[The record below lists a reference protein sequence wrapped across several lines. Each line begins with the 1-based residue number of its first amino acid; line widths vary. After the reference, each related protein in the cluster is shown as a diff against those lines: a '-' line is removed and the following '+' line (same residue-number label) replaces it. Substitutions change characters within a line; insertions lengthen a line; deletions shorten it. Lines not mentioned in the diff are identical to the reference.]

1 MVAEVREAAPNA
13 RPPAG
18 KPDGQAAGRPAGD
31 RVLTCPG
38 FDNAIRWRPGERL
51 EQLFERRCDW
61 LHLVGWDNHLAVDA
75 LDLTLS
81 YAELDGLANQ
91 LARFLVRRHGV
102 RPGDRIGLLSDRAVD
117 GYVGMLAVL
126 KARAAYVPLD
136 AAFPPDRLAYIASDA
151 GVRLV
156 LSRSHLA
163 ERVGDAAPVLCL
175 DQVQDQVGAQ
185 STDRLGPGEAGQPVS
200 NLCYV
205 IYTSGS
211 TGRPKG
217 VAIQHASIC
226 NFIRVADEVYGITCK
241 DRVYQGMTIAFD
253 FSVEE
258 IWVPWMAGATLVP
271 KPDGDR
277 VLGRELHAFLRDR
290 RVTAMCCVPTLL
302 ATLDEDLPRLRFLLV
317 SGEPCPQDLVTRWHR
332 PGRRFLNVYGP
343 TEATVTATW
352 TLVHPGRPVTIGV
365 PLPSYSVVVL
375 DPDTGVAL
383 PRGAMGEIG
392 IAGIGLAK
400 GYLNRPDLTGRVFI
414 TDFLGIPNNPS
425 GLIYRTGD
433 LGRVNADGAIEHHGR
448 IDTQV
453 KIRGYRIELTEIES
467 VLLRVPGIAQA
478 VVSTH
483 RPAPDVTEL
492 AGYYSLRRG
501 AAPVDAGRVL
511 AQLRERL
518 PRYMVPAYLEEL
530 PVIPMLPSGKADRK
544 SLPAPRGPRVVAT
557 AGEHAAPVT
566 GAERALAEELAKVL
580 DTGSISV
587 DGHFFDEL
595 GASSLLMA
603 RFSAAIRERGDLPPV
618 SMKDIYLHPTV
629 RQLAAAATGPW
640 PAVGPAPRELPA
652 APEPAP
658 ASKSKPR
665 FWLCGALQLLAF
677 LVYVAAFSLALDAG
691 AAWAAAGQG
700 ALGIYE
706 RLVVVGGGGLLAMGV
721 APVIAK
727 WLLIGRW
734 KPRRIRVWSP
744 AYFRFWLVKT
754 MIVANPL
761 ARMAVGTPL
770 YTLYFRMLGAR
781 IGRRTVI
788 FTTHAPVCTDLVTVG
803 AGTVICKDVHVT
815 GYHAQAGVIEIGP
828 VTLGRDVFVGEH
840 TVIDIHAALADGAQI
855 GHASALLPGQSVP
868 AGECWH
874 GSPAGPAEADCDYR
888 TVAPARCGAPR
899 RIWYSLT
906 RLVLLLAVAGPV
918 SAAVASLLVSR
929 PSLAERGLARL
940 HIGMIDLGSR
950 LRFGRFDLGRLDL
963 GRATLGRVEL
973 TNWIFYVEVL
983 AVAGVVFLGV
993 ILAGLIFAGTVP
1005 RLLSPLLRPGRVYPL
1020 YGVHHGLQRFI
1031 SRSTNIAFF
1040 NNLFGD
1046 SSAVVRY
1053 LGLIGYRLKPVEQ
1066 TGSNFG
1072 MEVRHEM
1079 PRLSVVGQGTMV
1091 SDGLTMVNAEF
1102 SSTSFR
1108 VVPAVIGARN
1118 FLGNGIVYPAGGRT
1132 GDDCLL
1138 ATKVMIPVAG
1148 PVREGVGLLGSPCF
1162 EIPRSVQRDH
1172 RFDHLNI
1179 ARRRRRQLKAKNR
1192 HNAATAGLHLLV
1204 RWLYLTSI
1212 ALVALLP
1219 LRAGAWFPLRG
1230 DLVLRFPWLRLRG
1243 VTLPLRGDLLADALV
1258 TAASVVIMLV
1268 LTVGYFALVERA
1280 VTRFRRL
1287 QPRFCSVYEPPFWRH
1302 ERFWKVPSIAY
1313 IQMFSGTPF
1322 KSVVWRLLGVRVGR
1336 RVFDDGCSIVERT
1349 LVQIGAEATLNAGCI
1364 LQGHSLEGGAFKS
1377 GPIAVG
1383 ARCTIGTGAFVH
1395 YGITMGDGAVLEADS
1410 FLMKGEHLAPGS
1422 RWLGNPAANASVRR
1436 AASRPPAAPPQRAA
1450 AAPDTAVTA
1459 PPPATAVT
1467 APPPATAVTAPPPAT
1482 AVPALPP
1489 ATAVS
1494 APPAAPAP
1502 PPTVSAPPQA
1512 ETTRL
1517 PKRRPNPAPRPQ
1529 RAAASVSRPD
1539 PLTAP
1544 QWPPPEAAAAPP
1556 PGDTPSPPRPEP
1568 APPRDRLDPLTA
1580 PHWPP
1585 EDPPDPPR
1593 RTGSRPV
1600 PRAEPPGPARQ
1611 NADLQ
1616 PQPGPGR

>member
-1 MVAEVREAAPNA
+1 MVADVRDAAPDA
-13 RPPAG
+13 RSRAEEHDDQEQRSPVT
-18 KPDGQAAGRPAGD
+18 D

-38 FDNAIRWRPGERL
+38 YDNAIRWRKGERL

-61 LHLVGWDNHLAVDA
+61 LHLVGWDSHLAVDTLDVA
-75 LDLTLS
+75 LT
-81 YAELDGLANQ
+81 YGELDGLANQ
-91 LARFLVRRHGV
+91 LARFLVGRGV

-117 GYVGMLAVL
+117 GYIGMLAAL

-136 AAFPPDRLAYIASDA
+136 AGFPPDRLGYIASDA

-163 ERVGDAAPVLCL
+163 ERIAPLGDTAPLVYL
-175 DQVQDQVGAQ
+175 DQVQDEVGRLSQ
-185 STDRLGPGEAGQPVS
+185 DRLGEDEAGEPAGD
-200 NLCYV
+200 LCYV

-217 VAIQHASIC
+217 VAVEHASIC
-226 NFIRVADEVYGITCK
+226 NFVRVADEVYGIACK

-290 RVTAMCCVPTLL
+290 RVTALCCVPTLL

-317 SGEPCPQDLVTRWHR
+317 SGEPCPQDLVARWYR

-365 PLPSYSVVVL
+365 PLPSYAAVVL
-375 DPDTGVAL
+375 DPDADAAL
-383 PRGAMGEIG
+383 PPGAMGEIG
-392 IAGIGLAK
+392 IAGIGLAR
-400 GYLNRPDLTGRVFI
+400 GYLNRPDLTERAFI
-414 TDFLGIPNNPS
+414 PDFLGIPNNPS
-425 GLIYRTGD
+425 GRIYRTGD
-433 LGRVNADGAIEHHGR
+433 LGRVNAEGAIEHHGR
-448 IDTQV
+448 IDTQI

-483 RPAPDVTEL
+483 RPAPDVVEL
-492 AGYYSLRRG
+492 AAYVSQRPGS
-501 AAPVDAGRVL
+501 APVDAGRVL
-511 AQLRERL
+511 AFLRQRL
-518 PRYMVPAYLEEL
+518 PRYMVPAYLDEL

-544 SLPAPRGPRVVAT
+544 SLPAPRGPRAVAT
-557 AGEHAAPVT
+557 AGDHAAPVT

-580 DTGSISV
+580 DTGTISV

-603 RFSAAIRERGDLPPV
+603 RFSAAIRERGDVPPV

-629 RQLAAAATGPW
+629 RRLATAVAGPGPAAGS
-640 PAVGPAPRELPA
+640 VPAPRALPA
-652 APEPAP
+652 APGPAP
-658 ASKSKPR
+658 ASASKPR
-665 FWLCGALQLLAF
+665 FWVCGTLQLLAF
-677 LVYVAAFSLALDAG
+677 AAYLAGFSLAVDAG
-691 AAWAAAGQG
+691 AAWAAAGHG
-700 ALGIYE
+700 ALGIYL
-706 RLVVVGGGGLLAMGV
+706 RLVVFGGGGLLAMGL

-734 KPRRIRVWSP
+734 KPRRIRVWSL

-761 ARMAVGTPL
+761 ARMVVGTPL

-788 FTTHAPVCTDLVTVG
+788 FTTHAPVCTDLVTIG
-803 AGTVICKDVHVT
+803 ADSVIRKDVHVS
-815 GYHAQAGVIEIGP
+815 GYHARAGVIETGP
-828 VTLGRDVFVGEH
+828 VTLGRGIFVGEH
-840 TVIDIHAALADGAQI
+840 TVIDIHAALGDGAQI
-855 GHASALLPGQSVP
+855 GHASALLPGQAVP

-874 GSPAGPAEADCDYR
+874 GSPAVPAGPDDDYR
-888 TVAPARCGAPR
+888 TVAPARCGALR
-899 RIWYSLT
+899 RIWYSLS

-918 SAAVASLLVSR
+918 SAAVASLLLSR

-940 HIGMIDLGSR
+940 HIGMVDLGTR
-950 LRFGRFDLGRLDL
+950 LRFGRFNLGRVDL
-963 GRATLGRVEL
+963 GRATLGRVEI
-973 TNWIFYVEVL
+973 TNWIFYAEVL

-993 ILAGLIFAGTVP
+993 IVAGLVVAGTAG

-1020 YGVHHGLQRFI
+1020 YGLHHGLQRFI
-1031 SRSTNIAFF
+1031 SRSTNVAFF

-1046 SSAVVRY
+1046 SSAAVRY

-1072 MEVRHEM
+1072 MEVKHEM
-1079 PRLSVVGQGTMV
+1079 PRLSVVGTGTMV
-1091 SDGLTMVNAEF
+1091 SDGLALINAEF

-1108 VVPAVIGARN
+1108 VVPTVIGARN
-1118 FLGNGIVYPAGGRT
+1118 FLGNGIVYPAGGRV

-1204 RWLYLTSI
+1204 RWLYLTGI

-1230 DLVLRFPWLRLRG
+1230 ALRLRFRG
-1243 VTLPLRGDLLADALV
+1243 GTLLLHGDLVGDALIS
-1258 TAASVVIMLV
+1258 AASVLVMLAF
-1268 LTVGYFALVERA
+1268 TVGYFALVERA
-1280 VTRFRRL
+1280 VTRFRPMR
-1287 QPRFCSVYEPPFWRH
+1287 PRFCSIYEPPFWRH

-1349 LVQIGAEATLNAGCI
+1349 LVRIGSEATLNAGCI

-1377 GPIAVG
+1377 DYIAVG
-1383 ARCTIGTGAFVH
+1383 DRCTIGTGAFVH
-1395 YGITMGDGAVLEADS
+1395 YGVTMGDGAVLEADS
-1410 FLMKGEHLAPGS
+1410 FLMKGEHLPPGS
-1422 RWLGNPAANASVRR
+1422 RWLGNPAANAAIRR
-1436 AASRPPAAPPQRAA
+1436 PAPAAAPRRPPPPPRPAAPAAPPQAQ
-1450 AAPDTAVTA
+1450 
-1459 PPPATAVT
+1459 AT
-1467 APPPATAVTAPPPAT
+1467 PRP
-1482 AVPALPP
+1482 
-1489 ATAVS
+1489 
-1494 APPAAPAP
+1494 
-1502 PPTVSAPPQA
+1502 
-1512 ETTRL
+1512 L
-1517 PKRRPNPAPRPQ
+1517 PKRRPAPQARPEF
-1529 RAAASVSRPD
+1529 AAAPASRPD

-1544 QWPPPEAAAAPP
+1544 QWPPPDAA
-1556 PGDTPSPPRPEP
+1556 P
-1568 APPRDRLDPLTA
+1568 APPREGPDPLTA

-1585 EDPPDPPR
+1585 EEQPE
-1593 RTGSRPV
+1593 SRSQ
-1600 PRAEPPGPARQ
+1600 RPAIPNR
-1611 NADLQ
+1611 NS
-1616 PQPGPGR
+1616 

>member
-1 MVAEVREAAPNA
+1 MVADVREAAPDA

-18 KPDGQAAGRPAGD
+18 KPEREAARGPAGD

-38 FDNAIRWRPGERL
+38 YDNAIRWRPGERL

-185 STDRLGPGEAGQPVS
+185 STGRLGPDEAGQPVS

-375 DPDTGVAL
+375 DPDADVAL

-400 GYLNRPDLTGRVFI
+400 GYLNRPDLTGRAFI
-414 TDFLGIPNNPS
+414 RDFLDIPNNPS

-467 VLLRVPGIAQA
+467 VLLRVPGFAQA

-492 AGYYSLRRG
+492 AAYYSLRPG

-530 PVIPMLPSGKADRK
+530 PAIPMLPSGKADRK

-580 DTGSISV
+580 DTGTISV

-603 RFSAAIRERGDLPPV
+603 RFSAAIRERGGLPPV

-629 RQLAAAATGPW
+629 RQLAAAVTGPL
-640 PAVGPAPRELPA
+640 PAVGQGPAPRELPA

-665 FWLCGALQLLAF
+665 FWLCGTLQLLAF
-677 LVYVAAFSLALDAG
+677 LVYVAGFSLAVDAG
-691 AAWAAAGQG
+691 AAWAAAGSG

-706 RLVVVGGGGLLAMGV
+706 RLVVFGGGGLLAMGLL
-721 APVIAK
+721 PVIAK

-734 KPRRIRVWSP
+734 KPRRIRVWSL

-761 ARMAVGTPL
+761 ARMVVGTPL

-788 FTTHAPVCTDLVTVG
+788 FTTHAPVCTDLVAVG
-803 AGTVICKDVHVT
+803 AGTVIRKDVHVT
-815 GYHAQAGVIEIGP
+815 GYHARAGVIETGP
-828 VTLGRDVFVGEH
+828 VILGRDAFVGEH
-840 TVIDIHAALADGAQI
+840 TVIDIHAALGDGAQV
-855 GHASALLPGQSVP
+855 GHASALLPGQAVP

-874 GSPAGPAEADCDYR
+874 GSPAVPAEADCDYR
-888 TVAPARCGAPR
+888 TVAPARCGALR
-899 RIWYSLT
+899 RIWSSLT

-929 PSLAERGLARL
+929 PSLAGRGLARL
-940 HIGMIDLGSR
+940 HIGMIDLGTR

-963 GRATLGRVEL
+963 GRATLGRVEI

-983 AVAGVVFLGV
+983 AVAGVVLLAV
-993 ILAGLIFAGTVP
+993 ILAGLIFVGTVP

-1020 YGVHHGLQRFI
+1020 YGLHHGLQRFI

-1046 SSAVVRY
+1046 TSAVVRY

-1072 MEVRHEM
+1072 MEVRHEV
-1079 PRLSVVGQGTMV
+1079 PRLSVVGTGTMV

-1108 VVPAVIGARN
+1108 VVPTVIGARN

-1204 RWLYLTSI
+1204 RWLYLTGI

-1219 LRAGAWFPLRG
+1219 LGAGAWFPLRG
-1230 DLVLRFPWLRLRG
+1230 DLVLRLRWLRLRG
-1243 VTLPLRGDLLADALV
+1243 VTLTLHGDLLADALV
-1258 TAASVVIMLV
+1258 SAASIVIMLV

-1349 LVQIGAEATLNAGCI
+1349 LVQIGGEATLNAGCI

-1377 GPIAVG
+1377 GPIVVG
-1383 ARCTIGTGAFVH
+1383 DRCTIGTGAFVH
-1395 YGITMGDGAVLEADS
+1395 YGVTMGDGAVLEADS

-1436 AASRPPAAPPQRAA
+1436 AASRRPAAPPRRPAA
-1450 AAPDTAVTA
+1450 AAPTRVPAPTAARTPRPAEPAPMPAASA
-1459 PPPATAVT
+1459 PPP
-1467 APPPATAVTAPPPAT
+1467 PAE
-1482 AVPALPP
+1482 
-1489 ATAVS
+1489 
-1494 APPAAPAP
+1494 AA
-1502 PPTVSAPPQA
+1502 
-1512 ETTRL
+1512 RL
-1517 PKRRPNPAPRPQ
+1517 PKRRPNSAPRPQ

-1544 QWPPPEAAAAPP
+1544 QWPPPEAEPAPP
-1556 PGDTPSPPRPEP
+1556 PADTQSPKRPEP
-1568 APPRDRLDPLTA
+1568 AP
-1580 PHWPP
+1580 
-1585 EDPPDPPR
+1585 
-1593 RTGSRPV
+1593 V
-1600 PRAEPPGPARQ
+1600 RQ

-1616 PQPGPGR
+1616 PQPDPGR